1 MGQYLSCCISHR
13 HRKSVFGKGFDGVI
27 QNTEFSHAY
36 RGCMY
41 LESLITICLYY
52 MRSYFARDVTPP
64 STATGTPPSN
74 GGQSQQSP
82 TAEDIRENGKVQLA
96 SVELLTAICNE
107 MVTIAKEMGK
117 GFVSYIADLI
127 AKCKLQKI
135 VLHSVLTS
143 VYSFGGRDDVTLTD
157 EVLRFNDP
165 GDDRLHYESLQI
177 VLLKL
182 LQAVI
187 RLEFEVSG
195 AGDFTTNGNG
205 NTSHNDTNSTSSSH
219 SPTRAAP
226 NTPTNIKYLNNCN
239 ICQQPMF
246 LSAILNALQAD
257 HLRHLHKNWTDIIV
271 ASLGCFGGGSLTNIV
286 ISVVHQICN
295 NLDKITMLRA
305 IKETK
310 LPPDYT
316 LTQVEALTVLVHYC
330 LLDSTQQMTLSHVF
344 NQAGGPNSAA
354 AVSSVST
361 NQLLNNLVH
370 VFLSTPLL
378 QLGDQ
383 QDKSRSAVAMHMAA
397 RNAMLSH
404 LPRIVAS
411 VAALWDNEIGQG
423 RLVNKQL
430 LELLSPISLHHNV
443 NFLAAIA
450 VVWQERGDLYRRQQ
464 QHQVCVVG
472 GMTSEMNGMMRNEQ
486 EGLQSGEKSP
496 NSPNYRLLKPLPQA
510 CNEQV
515 SLVKLISGIRILP
528 MDSFVQ
534 TLQQVVK
541 QPPAIHHPPPGL
553 SLDVSAL
560 ELFYFY
566 MQSVGES
573 QLNDAWPSLLAMLR
587 DGLTLS
593 APGQFVLLAI
603 LSDFVQ
609 RSPQMPFADKRD
621 LRDLHDITSKLVES
635 ISAIGASCLEQTT
648 WLRRNLAVKEEQQ
661 HQQNEGQ
668 GGQVQVGGRG
678 ALKDSLLM
686 GGNQQYA
693 VQAQSVLAVLLAN
706 VLDITY
712 GSQEKDKVVTL
723 VTTLM
728 YNITPYLKNH
738 TVRNIPSFLA
748 CSSLLA
754 SLSMYQVIEG
764 IFGELWRDS

>member
-1 MGQYLSCCISHR
+1 
-13 HRKSVFGKGFDGVI
+13 
-27 QNTEFSHAY
+27 
-36 RGCMY
+36 MY
-41 LESLITICLYY
+41 LEALITICLYY
-52 MRSYFARDVTPP
+52 MRSYFSKGNI
-64 STATGTPPSN
+64 STAEKVPS
-74 GGQSQQSP
+74 SVHAP

-96 SVELLTAICNE
+96 SVELLTAICTE
-107 MVTIAKEMGK
+107 MVAIAKEMGK
-117 GFVSYIADLI
+117 GFVCYIADLI
-127 AKCKLQKI
+127 AKCKVQKI

-182 LQAVI
+182 LQSVI

-195 AGDFTTNGNG
+195 AGDFTTN
-205 NTSHNDTNSTSSSH
+205 SSGSASSANEHSAGSH

-257 HLRHLHKNWTDIIV
+257 HLRHLHKNWTDLVV
-271 ASLGCFGGGSLTNIV
+271 ASLGCFVGGSLTNIV

-344 NQAGGPNSAA
+344 NQAFQSGSGPNSAA
-354 AVSSVST
+354 AAALSSVST

-370 VFLSTPLL
+370 VFLSTPLM
-378 QLGDQ
+378 QGPSGAGGE
-383 QDKSRSAVAMHMAA
+383 QDKSRSALAMHMAA

-430 LELLSPISLHHNV
+430 LELLSPVSLHHNV

-464 QHQVCVVG
+464 QHQVVG
-472 GMTSEMNGMMRNEQ
+472 MNEMAVEENVNGSSSS
-486 EGLQSGEKSP
+486 SGGGSGGKS
-496 NSPNYRLLKPLPQA
+496 NYRLLKPLPQA
-510 CNEQV
+510 CTEQL
-515 SLVKLISGIRILP
+515 SLVKLISGIRIMP

-541 QPPAIHHPPPGL
+541 QPPAMHHPPPGL

-566 MQSVGES
+566 MQSVAES
-573 QLNDAWPSLLAMLR
+573 QLNDAWPSLLALLR

-609 RSPQMPFADKRD
+609 RSPQMPFVDKRD

-648 WLRRNLAVKEEQQ
+648 WLRRNLAVKEEQ
-661 HQQNEGQ
+661 HGVEGQ
-668 GGQVQVGGRG
+668 GGTVQVGGRG
-678 ALKDSLLM
+678 AIKDAVLV
-686 GGNQQYA
+686 GNQQFA
-693 VQAQSVLAVLLAN
+693 VQAQSVLAALLAN
-706 VLDITY
+706 LLDITY

-723 VTTLM
+723 MTTLM

-754 SLSMYQVIEG
+754 SLSMYQV
-764 IFGELWRDS
+764 GECI